1 MDFLKVFFFFSRFS
15 RLWTRTAMIASVSK
29 NLSLGSM
36 SLPMVAGVSS
46 DDGLS
51 IMLMTVIIM
60 LNKLTLLME
69 DNFLREDQ
77 LRWTFKLYDASG
89 DGVLEQQEVGGDDAD
104 HDHGDVAVHD
114 HGDVADHDHG
124 DVAVHDHDDC
134 EVYYDLFQVLL
145 IMQSIQGA
153 FSREETG
160 ISRSFEM
167 QN

>member
-1 MDFLKVFFFFSRFS
+1 
-15 RLWTRTAMIASVSK
+15 MIASVSK

-89 DGVLEQQEVGGDDAD
+89 DGMLEQQEVDGYVPD
-104 HDHGDVAVHD
+104 HDHE
-114 HGDVADHDHG
+114 HGDCD
-124 DVAVHDHDDC
+124 
-134 EVYYDLFQVLL
+134 DLFQVLL

-160 ISRSFEM
+160 ISRCFKM
-167 QN
+167 PPLTQY